1 MNLTPEQPAQGIMQ
15 TNDWGD
21 TKVYRIAC
29 DCGSNEHN
37 HDVWVE
43 ADKSNITIT
52 TFTTVKSKW
61 WSWNR
66 WQKIWTLLIQGYVE
80 YEASIIMSKQQALN
94 YAKTLESA
102 ILDVDR
108 FRQKR
113 QENA

>member
-1 MNLTPEQPAQGIMQ
+1 MKPEQPALGIMR

-21 TKVYRIAC
+21 TKVYRVAC

-43 ADKSNITIT
+43 ADETNVTVT

-61 WSWNR
+61 WQLNR
-66 WQKIWTLLIQGYVE
+66 WQQIWTLLTKGYVE
-80 YEASIIMSKQQALN
+80 YEASLIMSQRQALN

-102 ILDVDR
+102 IIDVET
-108 FRQKR
+108 FRKKT
-113 QENA
+113 NA

>member
-1 MNLTPEQPAQGIMQ
+1 MKPEQPALGIMR

-37 HDVWVE
+37 HDLWVE
-43 ADKSNITIT
+43 ADETNVTVT
-52 TFTTVKSKW
+52 VFTTVKSKW

-66 WQKIWTLLIQGYVE
+66 WQKVWTLLTKGYVE
-80 YEASIIMSKQQALN
+80 YEASLIMSQQQALN

-102 ILDVDR
+102 ILDVER

-113 QENA
+113 HENA

>member
-1 MNLTPEQPAQGIMQ
+1 MKPEQPALGIMR

-21 TKVYRIAC
+21 TKVYRVAC

-37 HDVWVE
+37 HDLWVE
-43 ADKSNITIT
+43 ADETNVTVT
-52 TFTTVKSKW
+52 VFTTVKSKW
-61 WSWNR
+61 WSRNR
-66 WQKIWTLLIQGYVE
+66 WQKVWTLLTKGYVE
-80 YEASIIMSKQQALN
+80 YEASLIMSQQQSLN

-102 ILDVDR
+102 ILDVER